1 MSDAWHQYLPA
12 LTNAVASVGAVSREQ
27 ARMKKE
33 YDAAIAELR
42 SSVHSL
48 QGTPPTGGVKL
59 NHGPQRRDGYTNID
73 TREGPGIDIDAP
85 FDSLPFG
92 AGEVS
97 EICVQG
103 LDQIASQDLGGKLLP
118 YWMGLLKAGGTFR
131 AVK

>member
-42 SSVHSL
+42 ASVQAL
-48 QGTPPTGGVKL
+48 QGPASAGGVRL
-59 NHGPQRRDGYTNID
+59 HLGPQPRDGYTNID
-73 TREGPGIDIDAP
+73 TRAGPGIDIVTG

-103 LDQIASQDLGGKLLP
+103 IEHFPAQELGGTLLP